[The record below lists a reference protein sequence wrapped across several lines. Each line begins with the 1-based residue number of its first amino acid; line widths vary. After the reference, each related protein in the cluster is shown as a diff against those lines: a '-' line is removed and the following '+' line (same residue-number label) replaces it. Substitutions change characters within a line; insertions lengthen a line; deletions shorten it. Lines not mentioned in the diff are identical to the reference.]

1 MAAYKLVSK
10 VIVITGA
17 SSGIGQALAEHY
29 AGAGIVLGLTGRNQA
44 RLDAVSLICQEKGA
58 HVIASVLDVT
68 DRQKMA
74 QWLLALDDEYPIDL
88 VIANAG
94 ISAGTGGVLVGED
107 PAQVRHV
114 FDVNL
119 NGVLNTVEPVQ
130 GRMLA
135 RGSGQIA
142 LMSSL
147 AGYRGWP
154 GAPAYCG
161 SKAAVKVYGESLRGV
176 LKKTGI
182 HVNVVCPGFVKSRI
196 TACNEFPM
204 PFLIEARVAAKIIAK
219 GLKKDKGRIVF
230 PLIPSF
236 ISWFFMVLPD
246 ALSQYILS
254 FSPDKSAGNK

>member
-1 MAAYKLVSK
+1 MAAHKLVPR

-17 SSGIGQALAEHY
+17 SSGIGQALAEYY
-29 AGAGIVLGLTGRNQA
+29 ADAGVVLGLTGRNQV
-44 RLDAVSLICQEKGA
+44 RLDAVSLACQEKGA
-58 HVIASVLDVT
+58 HVISSVLDVT
-68 DRQKMA
+68 DRSKMA
-74 QWLLALDDEYPIDL
+74 QWLLALDDEHPIDL

-119 NGVLNTVEPVQ
+119 HGVLNTVEPVQ
-130 GRMLA
+130 GRMLV
-135 RGSGQIA
+135 RGKGQIA

-176 LKKTGI
+176 LKKTGLR
-182 HVNVVCPGFVKSRI
+182 VNVVCPGFVTSRI

-204 PFLIEARVAAKIIAK
+204 PFLIEADKAAKIIAT
-219 GLKKDKGRIVF
+219 GLQKNKGRIVF
-230 PLIPSF
+230 PFIPGCM
-236 ISWFFMVLPD
+236 SWFFMAVPD
-246 ALSQYILS
+246 CIAQYLLS
-254 FSPDKSAGNK
+254 FSPDKSVENQ